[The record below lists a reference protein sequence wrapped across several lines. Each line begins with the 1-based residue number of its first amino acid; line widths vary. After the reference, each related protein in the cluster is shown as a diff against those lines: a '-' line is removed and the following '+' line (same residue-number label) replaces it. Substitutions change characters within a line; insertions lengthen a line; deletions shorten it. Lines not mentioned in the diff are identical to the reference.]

1 LILTFDGF
9 YSNSEIND
17 FLNNL
22 KNKNINYN
30 EFINTRDYKLYIE
43 TEYDASILNYNEIS
57 KIQKMFLISKVIPS
71 LSIDEIK
78 YNRFLSNSNN
88 KELIKLGFND
98 VYYLY
103 NNNSKETVYF
113 INLRS
118 KDNAQKLS
126 KKLGKIYF
134 FGKYNKFYIGL
145 TNNQYTQNIVPLEDI
160 LTSGSLIKAEQSLNY
175 EIFNLKYYLKKYSIT
190 PYFENGSFILTKGL
204 NYFNDK

>member
-1 LILTFDGF
+1 MILTFDGF

-22 KNKNINYN
+22 KNKNILYN

-57 KIQKMFLISKVIPS
+57 KTQKMFLISKVIPS

-126 KKLGKIYF
+126 K
-134 FGKYNKFYIGL
+134 N
-145 TNNQYTQNIVPLEDI
+145 
-160 LTSGSLIKAEQSLNY
+160 
-175 EIFNLKYYLKKYSIT
+175 
-190 PYFENGSFILTKGL
+190 
-204 NYFNDK
+204 